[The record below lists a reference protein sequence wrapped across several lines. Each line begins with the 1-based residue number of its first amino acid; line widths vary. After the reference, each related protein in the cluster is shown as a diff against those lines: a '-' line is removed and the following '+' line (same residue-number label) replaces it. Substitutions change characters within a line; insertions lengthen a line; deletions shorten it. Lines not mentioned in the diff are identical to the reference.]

1 MDTKQK
7 ERLLILSHTPHYRSA
22 GRVVGWGPTISEI
35 NHLATLFAGI
45 VHIAPLH
52 GGTPP
57 ATALPYQQRVSFVP
71 IKPFGGPSPL
81 HKAAIWRSFVE
92 VKRLLEDFLPATDV
106 LHIRLPMGLAVFL
119 LPWLRLVYKKKI
131 WFKYAGNLDQ
141 VKPPLGY
148 AIQRFYL
155 KTFYRQSIVTCN
167 GSKSSL
173 PGNFIRFENPCL
185 TKADIAAGAAARQAK
200 NFQEPLKILFVG
212 HIAANKGVYRL
223 IEMCKLLPADVA
235 AQVESITF
243 VGDGETAALQR
254 AAQPLQALG
263 IAVNIT
269 GGRSRKELNEHYARA
284 HLIVLP
290 SDSEGFPKVIAE
302 AAAWGCV
309 PVVSDVSAL
318 QEYINPGNGH
328 IFSRLEPGVMARE
341 FAGLISDRNALA
353 TRADNILQIA
363 PLFTFDHYL
372 DRVANEILPAL

>member
-22 GRVVGWGPTISEI
+22 SQVVGWGPTVSEI
-35 NHLATLFAGI
+35 NHLAGLFTGI

-52 GGTPP
+52 GGAPP
-57 ATALPYQQRVSFVP
+57 ATALPYHKRVSFVS
-71 IKPFGGPSPL
+71 IKPFGGTSPV

-106 LHIRLPMGLAVFL
+106 LHIRLPMGLAVLL

-155 KTFYRQSIVTCN
+155 KNFFHQSIVTCN
-167 GSKSSL
+167 GSKKKL
-173 PGNFIRFENPCL
+173 PDNFIRFENPCL
-185 TKADIAAGAAARQAK
+185 TREDILAGIAARRRK
-200 NFQEPLKILFVG
+200 NFHAPLRILYVG
-212 HIAANKGVYRL
+212 HIAANKGVYR
-223 IEMCKLLPADVA
+223 IIDMCKLLPADVA
-235 AQVESITF
+235 AQLESIAF
-243 VGDGETAALQR
+243 IGDGETAALQQT
-254 AAQPLQALG
+254 AQTLQALG

-269 GGRSRKELNEHYARA
+269 GGRSRKELNEHYAQA
-284 HLIVLP
+284 HLIMLP

-309 PVVSDVSAL
+309 PLVSDVSAL
-318 QEYINPGNGH
+318 QEYIKPDNGH
-328 IFSRLEPGVMARE
+328 IFSRLEPDTMAQE
-341 FAGLISDRNALA
+341 FAGFIRDRDMLSV
-353 TRADNILQIA
+353 RADNILQVA
-363 PLFTFDHYL
+363 PLFTYEHYL
-372 DRVANEILPAL
+372 DRVAKEILPAQ